1 MNCGNNCGCSI
12 TYEELLQYLDSYI
25 ANALLC
31 GKLQGG
37 LNACESTTI
46 LPQGTGVVTCS
57 QLKDLINDLIKDG
70 EINIPGIEELKLD
83 GTHLKLTDQAGKTW
97 DVDLDGLLDRT
108 VKDFKLTSEGQI
120 LLTLKDGTEFP
131 IDLAGYVAGKVSGAR
146 WNSAL
151 INSEGK
157 LIFSATDGTT
167 LEVDLSGYVQSET
180 KKANITGATVGADG
194 KVTLTKGDGTTVEF
208 DIATY
213 VDSQMQTL
221 KNGNIVSG
229 KLDADRNLMLTRA
242 DGTTITVDMDPLKK
256 VYVERDSALTG
267 DGTEEN
273 PLDIDFSRV
282 CWEIFESVH
291 FTDQGL
297 VIQTNTQCDPVVVP
311 LSEFLAILNNKITVC
326 VSDQGI
332 ITGTGKE
339 GNCLGID
346 LQKLAKL
353 LTGDADA
360 WTVIMNAINNS
371 LNVSH
376 DQTLKGS
383 GKPDDKLGVRLS
395 SGAGNLLEVRD
406 DGLYYGQEAPADVS
420 KLYVSSTLG
429 NDANPGTREQPLKT
443 LGEAMRRYK
452 NSPVT
457 YSLYLRAGETFNV
470 DRGWSYNLATLVINP
485 YDFPNEKVFLQR
497 ICPYYEPIA
506 AVDFPQP
513 VLVFH
518 HQANNTTPPIDHQY
532 FSINF
537 STIRMYG
544 VHCTLQPLSLSR
556 GDTFNSWGLLTG
568 DSVQAQWCWIDSSA
582 SATKPRWFESPT
594 VNLAGGKYDVGS
606 DDGTNGWLVSSD
618 HGSVIGYT
626 QYIGQPAGC
635 PGIGAPAYTAQP
647 SAWKETVGKLT
658 PANLCF
664 DARYDKSTKRY
675 FSAFPSWDIFA

>member
-12 TYEELLQYLDSYI
+12 TYEELLQYLDNYI

-37 LNACESTTI
+37 LNACDSTTI

-97 DVDLDGLLDRT
+97 DVDLNGLLDRT

-131 IDLAGYVAGKVSGAR
+131 IDLAGYVADKVSGAR

-180 KKANITGATVGADG
+180 KKVNITGAIVGADG

-229 KLDADRNLMLTRA
+229 KLDADRNLVLTRA

-273 PLDIDFSRV
+273 PL
-282 CWEIFESVH
+282 
-291 FTDQGL
+291 
-297 VIQTNTQCDPVVVP
+297 
-311 LSEFLAILNNKITVC
+311 
-326 VSDQGI
+326 
-332 ITGTGKE
+332 
-339 GNCLGID
+339 GID
-346 LQKLAKL
+346 LQKLAEL

-443 LGEAMRRYK
+443 LGEAMGRYK

-485 YDFPNEKVFLQR
+485 YDFPNEEVYLQR
-497 ICPYYEPIA
+497 ICPFYEPIA

-518 HQANNTTPPIDHQY
+518 HQADNTTAPINHQY

-544 VHCTLQPLSLSR
+544 VHCTLQPLSLS
-556 GDTFNSWGLLTG
+556 GDDTFDSWGVLTG
-568 DSVQAQWCWIDSSA
+568 DSVLSQWCWIDSSA
-582 SATKPRWFESPT
+582 SAIKPRWFESPT
-594 VNLAGGKYDVGS
+594 VKLAGGKYDVGS
-606 DDGTNGWLVSSD
+606 NDGTNGWLVSPD

-626 QYIGQPAGC
+626 QYTGRPAGC

-647 SAWKETVGKLT
+647 SAWKDTVGKLT

-664 DARYDKSTKRY
+664 NARYDESTKRY

>member
-12 TYEELLQYLDSYI
+12 TYEELLQYLDNYI

-37 LNACESTTI
+37 LNACDSTTI

-97 DVDLDGLLDRT
+97 DVDLNGLLDRT

-131 IDLAGYVAGKVSGAR
+131 IDLAGYVADKVSGAR

-180 KKANITGATVGADG
+180 KKVNITGAIVGADG

-229 KLDADRNLMLTRA
+229 KLDADRNLVLTRA

-273 PLDIDFSRV
+273 PL
-282 CWEIFESVH
+282 
-291 FTDQGL
+291 
-297 VIQTNTQCDPVVVP
+297 
-311 LSEFLAILNNKITVC
+311 
-326 VSDQGI
+326 
-332 ITGTGKE
+332 
-339 GNCLGID
+339 GID
-346 LQKLAKL
+346 LQKLAEL

-443 LGEAMRRYK
+443 LGEAMGRYK

-485 YDFPNEKVFLQR
+485 YDFPNEEVYLQR
-497 ICPYYEPIA
+497 ICPFYEPIA

-518 HQANNTTPPIDHQY
+518 HQADNTTPPINHQY

-544 VHCTLQPLSLSR
+544 VHCTLQPLSLS
-556 GDTFNSWGLLTG
+556 GDDTFDAWGVLTG
-568 DSVQAQWCWIDSSA
+568 GSVLSQWCWIDSSA

-594 VNLAGGKYDVGS
+594 VKLAGGKYDVGS
-606 DDGTNGWLVSSD
+606 NDGTNGWLVSPD

-626 QYIGQPAGC
+626 QYTGRPAGC

-647 SAWKETVGKLT
+647 SAWKDTVGKLT

-664 DARYDKSTKRY
+664 NARYDESTKRY

>member
-12 TYEELLQYLDSYI
+12 TYEELLQYLDNYI

-37 LNACESTTI
+37 LNACDSTTI

-97 DVDLDGLLDRT
+97 DVDLNGLLDRT

-131 IDLAGYVAGKVSGAR
+131 IDLAGYVADKVSGAR

-180 KKANITGATVGADG
+180 KKVNITGAIVGADG

-213 VDSQMQTL
+213 FDSQMQTL

-229 KLDADRNLMLTRA
+229 KLDADRNLVLTRA

-273 PLDIDFSRV
+273 PL
-282 CWEIFESVH
+282 
-291 FTDQGL
+291 
-297 VIQTNTQCDPVVVP
+297 
-311 LSEFLAILNNKITVC
+311 
-326 VSDQGI
+326 
-332 ITGTGKE
+332 
-339 GNCLGID
+339 GID
-346 LQKLAKL
+346 LQKLAEL

-443 LGEAMRRYK
+443 LGEAMGRYK

-485 YDFPNEKVFLQR
+485 YDFPNEEVYLQR
-497 ICPYYEPIA
+497 ICPFYEPIA

-518 HQANNTTPPIDHQY
+518 HQADNTTPPINHQY

-544 VHCTLQPLSLSR
+544 VHCTLQPLSLS
-556 GDTFNSWGLLTG
+556 GDDTFDAWGVLTG
-568 DSVQAQWCWIDSSA
+568 GSVLSQWCWIDSSA

-594 VNLAGGKYDVGS
+594 VKLAGGKYDVGS
-606 DDGTNGWLVSSD
+606 NDGTNGWLVSPD

-626 QYIGQPAGC
+626 QYIGRPAGC

-647 SAWKETVGKLT
+647 SAWKDTVGKLT

-664 DARYDKSTKRY
+664 NARYDESTKRY

>member
-37 LNACESTTI
+37 LNACDSTTI

-157 LIFSATDGTT
+157 LVFSATDGTT

-180 KKANITGATVGADG
+180 KKVNITGATVGADG

-229 KLDADRNLMLTRA
+229 KLDADRNLVLTRA

-256 VYVERDSALTG
+256 VYVARDSALTG

-282 CWEIFESVH
+282 CWELFESIH
-291 FTDQGL
+291 FNDEGL
-297 VIQTNTQCDPVVVP
+297 VIQTNTQCEAFVVP
-311 LSEFLAILNNKITVC
+311 LKEFLDTLNNKITVC

-346 LQKLAKL
+346 LQKLAEL

-360 WTVIMNAINNS
+360 WSVIMNAINNS

-383 GKPDDKLGVRLS
+383 GKPDDKLGVQIS
-395 SGAGNLLEVRD
+395 PDGGNMLQVRD
-406 DGLYYGQEAPADVS
+406 NGLYYGTVAPADIS
-420 KLYVSSTLG
+420 SLYVSTSLG
-429 NDANPGTREQPLKT
+429 NDSNAGTRAAPLKT
-443 LGEAMRRYK
+443 IEAALDIIRERNAPGAY
-452 NSPVT
+452 NIH
-457 YSLYLRAGETFNV
+457 LRAGETFKPT
-470 DRGWSYNLATLVINP
+470 RR
-485 YDFPNEKVFLQR
+485 VFLTEGTWR
-497 ICPYYEPIA
+497 LTFTYYDDPLFGDIQARNGYYPEADARLKRPTVIIDTRVDNA
-506 AVDFPQP
+506 ENNIVGWTGFWVSSSSAIVFRGCKVQFQQTGAGAITGGGWCWYTQEIQFSGCDVTVNSDHEAIGTAVSILTRQCNFTMNGTTQFFVSDFSPGWVDFTW
-513 VLVFH
+513 VLPG
-518 HQANNTTPPIDHQY
+518 ATNKDP
-532 FSINF
+532 
-537 STIRMYG
+537 YG
-544 VHCTLQPLSLSR
+544 EGP
-556 GDTFNSWGLLTG
+556 D
-568 DSVQAQWCWIDSSA
+568 
-582 SATKPRWFESPT
+582 
-594 VNLAGGKYDVGS
+594 
-606 DDGTNGWLVSSD
+606 
-618 HGSVIGYT
+618 VIGR
-626 QYIGQPAGC
+626 PANLRD
-635 PGIGAPAYTAQP
+635 
-647 SAWKETVGKLT
+647 VVT
-658 PANLCF
+658 PANGM
-664 DARYDKSTKRY
+664 AIAAYDTSTKTL
-675 FSAFPSWDIFA
+675 FGWSTNWDIFA